1 MTGMVPFNLL
11 NNASPVAFALQ
22 HVGVQWA
29 FTVIT
34 IGAIAGL
41 TTVVLVNMFSK
52 ARIIFAMSRDGLL
65 PKVFSNVKE
74 GCQAPVTS
82 ILLVG
87 ALATIVAAFFSMD
100 SIFEL
105 VNVGALSAFIFL
117 AISVLILRYQKPEI
131 KRAFKCP
138 LVPVVPILSIIFSVS
153 LIAQLEVNI
162 IEIFASMACTRSCYI
177 LCIWKIQRN
186 VRRQGKTD

>member
-11 NNASPVAFALQ
+11 NTASPVSFALQ

-74 GCQAPVTS
+74 GCQAPVAS

-87 ALATIVAAFFSMD
+87 AHGNNCC
-100 SIFEL
+100 SIFL
-105 VNVGALSAFIFL
+105 TG
-117 AISVLILRYQKPEI
+117 Q
-131 KRAFKCP
+131 
-138 LVPVVPILSIIFSVS
+138 
-153 LIAQLEVNI
+153 
-162 IEIFASMACTRSCYI
+162 YI
-177 LCIWKIQRN
+177 
-186 VRRQGKTD
+186 